1 MGNCRKE
8 DFFMYE
14 LECLFPVHLREEVR
28 RQLKTEG
35 VEEIRI
41 RIGQPPEFVNSAG
54 SILCSPVY
62 RITERDVSQ
71 MLSFISSYSLYAYQ
85 DKLRQGYLTIRGG
98 HRVGVAGTVALD
110 NGRITGIH
118 HISFFNIRIAHE
130 KKGCAEELLPYIRRE
145 NGIFNTLIF
154 SEPGAGKT
162 TVLRDCIRLI
172 SQGTEHLPG
181 QKVCVVDERSEIAA
195 CHLGIPQNDLGP
207 RTDVLDGCPKREG
220 MRMLLRSMSPQV
232 LAVDELGGKE
242 DYRMVEEAVYSGSRV
257 LGTVHM
263 GDIGELS
270 DKPYLSQ
277 WMKRKVFRRF
287 VSIVRGKD
295 GTRSY
300 RIYDENREQIC

>member
-1 MGNCRKE
+1 
-8 DFFMYE
+8 MYE
-14 LECLFPVHLREEVR
+14 LECLFPVHLREAVKQE
-28 RQLKTEG
+28 LNTED

-41 RIGQPPEFVNSAG
+41 RTGQPVEFVTAKG
-54 SILCSPVY
+54 SRFNGTAY
-62 RITERDVSQ
+62 RVTERDAAQ

-85 DKLRQGYLTIRGG
+85 EQLRQGFLTIQGG
-98 HRVGVAGTVALD
+98 HRVGVCGSVALD
-110 NGRITGIH
+110 DGSITGMH

-130 KKGCAEELLPYIRRE
+130 KKGCATELLPYIRRE

-172 SQGTEHLPG
+172 SQGTEDVPG
-181 QKVCVVDERSEIAA
+181 QRVCVVDERSEIAA
-195 CHLGIPQNDLGP
+195 CHLGVPQNDLGP

-232 LAVDELGGKE
+232 LAVDELGGEE

-263 GDIGELS
+263 GDIRELS
-270 DKPYLSQ
+270 DKPFLSR
-277 WMKRKVFRRF
+277 WMQKKVFARF
-287 VSIVRGKD
+287 IAICRKKD
-295 GTRSY
+295 GTRGY
-300 RIYDENREQIC
+300 RIYDENRERIC

>member
-1 MGNCRKE
+1 
-8 DFFMYE
+8 MYE
-14 LECLFPVHLREEVR
+14 LECLFPVHLRETVKRE
-28 RQLKTEG
+28 LNTED

-41 RIGQPPEFVNSAG
+41 RIGQPVEFVTAAG
-54 SILCSPVY
+54 STFGGNDYQV
-62 RITERDVSQ
+62 TEKDVAQ

-85 DKLRQGYLTIRGG
+85 EELRQGYLTIQGG
-98 HRVGVAGTVALD
+98 HRIGVCGSVALED
-110 NGRITGIH
+110 GRITGMH

-130 KKGCAEELLPYIRRE
+130 KKGCAKELLPYIRRE

-172 SQGTEHLPG
+172 SQGTKDVPG
-181 QKVCVVDERSEIAA
+181 QRVCVVDERSEIAA
-195 CHLGIPQNDLGP
+195 CHLGVPQNDLGP

-232 LAVDELGGKE
+232 LAVDELGGEE

-263 GDIGELS
+263 GDIRELS
-270 DKPYLSQ
+270 DKPFLSG
-277 WMKRKVFRRF
+277 WMKKKVFARF
-287 VSIVRGKD
+287 VSITREKD
-295 GTRSY
+295 GTRCY
-300 RIYDENREQIC
+300 RIYDENRERIC